1 MLAASRGHVDMTS
14 FLVSA
19 LADVNAVDIYLRT
32 TLHMVVRHSAW
43 FHLTATTASCFFNWM
58 NSFKL
63 FDESYL
69 AKVESWGYQSA
80 KIS

>member
-32 TLHMVVRHSAW
+32 TLHMVVRQFYVGFFKATAKS
-43 FHLTATTASCFFNWM
+43 HLQFVSCTLWC
-58 NSFKL
+58 SCLYGTVYIK
-63 FDESYL
+63 
-69 AKVESWGYQSA
+69 
-80 KIS
+80 